1 MELRGIILGT
11 MGYWE
16 RRLAALSDVTK
27 QTSTT
32 AWKETRSI
40 NLTATCE
47 MVRSASST
55 IKGLAELI
63 EGPKL
68 GLFCNA
74 SDMPSHEAV

>member
-1 MELRGIILGT
+1 MELQGIILGT

-16 RRLAALSDVTK
+16 RLLAALSDVTK
-27 QTSTT
+27 PTSVT
-32 AWKETRSI
+32 ACKGSRAF
-40 NLTATCE
+40 NLTAICE

-68 GLFCNA
+68 GRFCNA